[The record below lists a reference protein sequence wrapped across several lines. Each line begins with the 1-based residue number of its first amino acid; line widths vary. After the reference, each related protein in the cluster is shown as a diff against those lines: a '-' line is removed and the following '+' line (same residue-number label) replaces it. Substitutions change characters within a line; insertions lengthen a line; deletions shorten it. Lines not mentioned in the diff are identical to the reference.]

1 MCAPFGRERHAA
13 LFVEQTEQITLYK
26 RYNKSVYYFN
36 RNIEVDF
43 YIPDEGLAIQASYR
57 MSDEVTIERE
67 IKALVALNS
76 LYTLKKAIIITYED
90 EGEIERNGLR
100 IEIIPSWKW
109 GLNEGH
115 SDINND
121 VITRTAHKVNRNY
134 TCYHY
139 HP

>member
-57 MSDEVTIERE
+57 MSDAVTIERE
-67 IKALVALNS
+67 TKALVALNS

-90 EGEIERNGLR
+90 EGEIERDGLR

-109 GLNEGH
+109 VLNEGH
-115 SDINND
+115 SD
-121 VITRTAHKVNRNY
+121 TNRQCIY
-134 TCYHY
+134 Y
-139 HP
+139 

>member
-1 MCAPFGRERHAA
+1 MCAPFSRERNAA

-67 IKALVALNS
+67 TKALVALNS
-76 LYTLKKAIIITYED
+76 LYTTPVRDKK
-90 EGEIERNGLR
+90 
-100 IEIIPSWKW
+100 
-109 GLNEGH
+109 
-115 SDINND
+115 
-121 VITRTAHKVNRNY
+121 
-134 TCYHY
+134 
-139 HP
+139 

>member
-1 MCAPFGRERHAA
+1 M
-13 LFVEQTEQITLYK
+13 FVEQTEQITLYK
-26 RYNKSVYYFN
+26 RYNNSVYYFN

-67 IKALVALNS
+67 TKALVALNS

-109 GLNEGH
+109 VLNECH
-115 SDINND
+115 SD
-121 VITRTAHKVNRNY
+121 TNRQCIY
-134 TCYHY
+134 Y
-139 HP
+139 

>member
-26 RYNKSVYYFN
+26 RYNNSVYYFN

-67 IKALVALNS
+67 TKALVALNS
-76 LYTLKKAIIITYED
+76 LYTLKKAMIITYED
-90 EGEIERNGLR
+90 EGEMERDGLR

-109 GLNEGH
+109 VLNEGH
-115 SDINND
+115 SD
-121 VITRTAHKVNRNY
+121 TNRQ
-134 TCYHY
+134 
-139 HP
+139 